1 MATEVK
7 ADSAKNEGGAATEQ
21 ALMQMLTGAW
31 VTQAVATA
39 ARLGIPDLLVS
50 GPKTAEELATDVK
63 ADPSAVRRLM
73 RALAG
78 VGVFAPSSGGKY
90 GLTDL
95 SDRLRDGFPGSLKH
109 MFIAETDGVHW
120 RSWEKV
126 ADAVRTGL
134 PRPQA
139 VFDMP
144 AFDYYAKNVEEGEQ
158 FGRAMENV
166 SGFAAHAV
174 LEAYDFGG
182 IQTLADVGGGNGS
195 MVLAVLGRHPE
206 MRGIVCDLPYIEKQ
220 AAERIQAAGASG
232 RCGFEAGDFFERAP
246 QGADAHLLKFILHDW
261 NDEDS
266 IRILRSCRAAL
277 PPNGRLLVIEVVV
290 PEEQGRPDFSHWM
303 DLNMLVMTGGQER
316 TSVEYESLLRRG
328 GFRIEKIVT
337 TAGPFSVIDARPV

>member
-1 MATEVK
+1 MAKEQTVVK
-7 ADSAKNEGGAATEQ
+7 SEESAATEQ

-31 VTQAVATA
+31 VTRAVATA
-39 ARLGIPDLLVS
+39 ARLGIPDLLAS
-50 GPKTAEELATDVK
+50 GPNTAEELAAKSGSDAGATK
-63 ADPSAVRRLM
+63 RLM

-78 VGVFAPSSGGKY
+78 VGVFCPAEGGRY

-95 SDRLRDGFPGSLKH
+95 GERLREDFPGSLKH
-109 MFIAETDGVHW
+109 MFIAETDELHW

-126 ADAVRTGL
+126 LDSVRTGQ

-144 AFDYYAKNVEEGEQ
+144 AFDYYAKNPKEGEQ
-158 FGRAMENV
+158 FGRAMESV
-166 SGFAAHAV
+166 SGFAANAV

-182 IQTLADVGGGNGS
+182 IGTLADVGGGNGS
-195 MVLAVLGRHPE
+195 MVLAVLDRYPQ

-220 AAERIQAAGASG
+220 AAERIQAAGAAG

-246 QGADAHLLKFILHDW
+246 EGADAHLLKFILHDW

-266 IRILRSCRAAL
+266 IRILRSCRAQL
-277 PPNGRLLVIEVVV
+277 PPSGRLLVIEVVV
-290 PEEQGRPDFSHWM
+290 PEENRPDFSHWM
-303 DLNMLVMTGGQER
+303 DLNMLVMTGGKER
-316 TSVEYESLLRRG
+316 TAEEYESLLRRG
-328 GFRIEKIVT
+328 GFRLEKIVP

>member
-1 MATEVK
+1 MATEATAVK
-7 ADSAKNEGGAATEQ
+7 SEESAAAEQ

-39 ARLGIPDLLVS
+39 AKLGIPDLLVS
-50 GPKTAEELATDVK
+50 GPKTAEELA
-63 ADPSAVRRLM
+63 AAAQAHPPAVRRLM

-78 VGVFAPSSGGKY
+78 LGVFAPAEGGRY
-90 GLTDL
+90 ELTEL
-95 SDRLRDGFPGSLKH
+95 GERLREDFPGSLKH

-126 ADAVRTGL
+126 LDSVRTGE

-144 AFDYYAKNVEEGEQ
+144 AFDYYAKNVKEGEQ
-158 FGRAMENV
+158 FGRAMESV

-174 LEAYDFGG
+174 LDAYDFGG
-182 IQTLADVGGGNGS
+182 IRTLADVGGGNGS
-195 MVLAVLGRHPE
+195 MVLAVLGRYPQ

-220 AAERIQAAGASG
+220 AAERIQAAGAAG
-232 RCGFEAGDFFERAP
+232 RCGFEAGDFFERTP

-266 IRILRSCRAAL
+266 IRILKSCRAAL

-290 PEEQGRPDFSHWM
+290 PEENRLDFSHWM

-316 TSVEYESLLRRG
+316 TAGEYESLLRRG
-328 GFRIEKIVT
+328 GFRLEKIVP
-337 TAGPFSVIDARPV
+337 TAGPFSVIEGKPA